1 MRPQQQTPHPMD
13 IRKLTPQDA
22 ADYRAL
28 RTRALWEH
36 PEAFTSSY
44 EEHEKQPI
52 EVSEKRLASELT
64 ILWGAFDADQL
75 CGMVGLELET
85 RVKTRHKGKVVAMYV
100 ASESAGAGI
109 GRALLDTLVNEARA
123 MGLELLVLTVTE
135 GNDTATSLYEKAGFR
150 SFGIEPGAIKVDGRI
165 FGKNHMYLEL
175 KSS

>member
-1 MRPQQQTPHPMD
+1 ME

-28 RTRALWEH
+28 RTRALWEY

-52 EVSEKRLASELT
+52 EVSEKRLASEHT
-64 ILWGAFDADQL
+64 ILWGAFDGGQL

-85 RVKTRHKGKVVAMYV
+85 RAKSRHKGKVVAMYV

-109 GRALLDTLVNEARA
+109 GRALLDALLNEARQI
-123 MGLELLVLTVTE
+123 GLELLVLTVTE
-135 GNDTATSLYEKAGFR
+135 GNEAASSLYEKIGFK
-150 SFGIEPGAIKVDGRI
+150 SFGIEPGAIKVDGRT
-165 FGKNHMYLEL
+165 FAKNHMYLEL
-175 KSS
+175 KPS